1 MMNKIL
7 FALLLISSVFNQTR
21 AQSSRNDIPTSKL
34 PAEVKAVL
42 EQYVSILRSSA
53 DIDQCAEKFL
63 EVAGGG
69 LVNENASAL
78 RQDVSRFSLNKDF
91 SNIKFYANPIKITR
105 VNVSTSNGDGYGWSA
120 IKGKKYKIWIEKA
133 TKGNGL
139 PAPITILVPEGHE
152 SITVPKVVNIGS
164 F

>member
-1 MMNKIL
+1 MKKVI
-7 FALLLISSVFNQTR
+7 FAFLLSFMALNFIS
-21 AQSSRNDIPTSKL
+21 AQSKANDIPIAKL
-34 PAEVKAVL
+34 PKEVKAVL
-42 EQYVSILRSSA
+42 EQYVSILRNSA
-53 DIDQCAEKFL
+53 DIEQCAEKFL

-91 SNIKFYANPIKITR
+91 GNVKFYADPIKITR
-105 VNVSTSNGDGYGWSA
+105 VNVSTTNGDGYGWSA

-133 TKGNGL
+133 NKSNGM

-152 SITVPKVVNIGS
+152 SIKDPKVVNIGS
-164 F
+164 L

>member
-1 MMNKIL
+1 MKKIIL
-7 FALLLISSVFNQTR
+7 SLLLCFAAFNFISAQTK
-21 AQSSRNDIPTSKL
+21 ANDIPTSKL

-78 RQDVSRFSLNKDF
+78 RQDISRFSLNKDF
-91 SNIKFYANPIKITR
+91 SNVKFYANPIKITR

-120 IKGKKYKIWIEKA
+120 IKGKKYKIWIDKA
-133 TKGNGL
+133 NKANGL

-152 SITVPKVVNIGS
+152 SITLPKVVNIGS
-164 F
+164 L

>member
-1 MMNKIL
+1 MKKLMLAAIFMFGFL
-7 FALLLISSVFNQTR
+7 STGY
-21 AQSSRNDIPTSKL
+21 AQSKANDIHPSKL
-34 PAEVKAVL
+34 PKEVQDVL
-42 EQYVSILRSSA
+42 VQYVNILRSSA

-78 RQDVSRFSLNKDF
+78 RQDISRFSLNKDF
-91 SNIKFYANPIKITR
+91 SNVKFYANPIKITR

-120 IKGKKYKIWIEKA
+120 IKGKKYKIWIDKA
-133 TKGNGL
+133 NKANGL

-152 SITVPKVVNIGS
+152 SITLPKVVNIGS
-164 F
+164 L

>member
-1 MMNKIL
+1 MKKVF
-7 FALLLISSVFNQTR
+7 FAFLLSLIAFNFIA
-21 AQSSRNDIPTSKL
+21 AQSKANDIPAAKL
-34 PAEVKAVL
+34 PKEVKTVL

-63 EVAGGG
+63 EVAGGS
-69 LVNENASAL
+69 LVNENVSGL
-78 RQDVSRFSLNKDF
+78 RQDVPQFSLKKDF
-91 SNIKFYANPIKITR
+91 NNVKFYADPIKITR

-133 TKGNGL
+133 NKANGM

-152 SITVPKVVNIGS
+152 SITQPKVVGIGS
-164 F
+164 L

>member
-1 MMNKIL
+1 MNKIL
-7 FALLLISSVFNQTR
+7 LALLLSAIFNFAT
-21 AQSSRNDIPTSKL
+21 AQSRSNDIPTSKL

-42 EQYVSILRSSA
+42 EQYVTILRTSA

-69 LVNENASAL
+69 LVNENASGL
-78 RQDVSRFSLNKDF
+78 RQDVPQFSLKKDF
-91 SNIKFYANPIKITR
+91 NNVKFYADPIKITR
-105 VNVSTSNGDGYGWSA
+105 VNLSVSNGDGYGWSA

-133 TKGNGL
+133 NKANGM

-152 SITVPKVVNIGS
+152 SISLPKIVNIGS
-164 F
+164 L